1 MFARL
6 LAIFICLW
14 VTDPRLG
21 SAEPASPPARELV
34 VYLKTAPGQ
43 PSQPIEEMTRET
55 DALMAAAGYTVSW
68 RVLGVS
74 TRDAVDASLA
84 VIELRGVCQ
93 TPQPTTTLDP
103 LPAGASL
110 ASTAV
115 ADGKVLP
122 YSQIE
127 CENLTRLVALSLKR
141 ETPGKREYL
150 YGRAMGRLV
159 AHELFHVLVGTR
171 GHDGAGIA
179 KRSFSARDIL
189 AEHFEFEL
197 TALDKFRDS
206 SSGGFLGEV
215 ENFDS
220 GSPGR

>member
-6 LAIFICLW
+6 LAILICLW
-14 VTDPRLG
+14 VADPRFG
-21 SAEPASPPARELV
+21 RAEPASPPGREVV
-34 VYLKTAPGQ
+34 VYLKTDPAQ
-43 PSQPIEEMTRET
+43 PAQPIKEMTHEA
-55 DALMAAAGYTVSW
+55 DALMATAGYAISW
-68 RVLGVS
+68 RALGGS
-74 TRDAVDASLA
+74 ARDASAASLA

-93 TPQPTTTLDP
+93 APQPAAPVESLT
-103 LPAGASL
+103 AGTSL

-122 YSQIE
+122 YSQLE
-127 CENLTRLVALSLKR
+127 CENLTRLLAAALAKEAADKR
-141 ETPGKREYL
+141 DYL

-171 GHDGAGIA
+171 DHEGSGIA
-179 KRSFSARDIL
+179 KRSFSANDVL

-206 SSGGFLGEV
+206 PSDDSGTAE
-215 ENFDS
+215 ESFDS
-220 GSPGR
+220 AARGR